1 MNITLIGL
9 DLAKNVIQIC
19 GVNQAGKAVF
29 NRKVARNKVLEL
41 LSQYPQVPIAMEACS
56 GSNYWGRV
64 LQQREHQVMLLP
76 PQHVKPFVK
85 GNKNDRN
92 DAFAICEAA
101 QRPNMTCVPPRT
113 LEQTDISLVHRLRER
128 RVGERTR
135 LINQLR
141 GLLNEYGIVL
151 PGGKESLKQA
161 MPLLLEDASNE
172 LTSRARAYC
181 RDIMEEWQQ
190 LDEAIQKID
199 KDIRQQCR
207 SNEACT
213 RLTEIRGVGTV
224 TATAMVAFVGNGSQ
238 YRNARHFSA
247 NLGLV
252 PKEHSSGG
260 KQKLGSITKRGN
272 GYLRTL
278 LVQGAWSIIRH
289 LNKATDRLSLW
300 VKQLVE
306 RRGKQRAAVATANKL
321 ARIIWAM
328 LFRQEHYRAA

>member
-1 MNITLIGL
+1 MNMTLIGL
-9 DLAKNVIQIC
+9 DLAKNVIQVC
-19 GVNQAGKAVF
+19 GVNQAGKAAF
-29 NRKVARNKVLEL
+29 NRKVARNKLLEL
-41 LSQYPQVPIAMEACS
+41 LSQYPQVPIAVEACS
-56 GSNYWGRV
+56 SSNYWGRA
-64 LQQREHQVMLLP
+64 LQQRGHQVMLLP

-101 QRPNMTCVPPRT
+101 RRPNMTFVQPRT
-113 LEQTDISLVHRLRER
+113 LEQSDISLVHRLRER

-141 GLLNEYGIVL
+141 GLLNEYGIAL
-151 PGGKESLKQA
+151 PGGKEALKQA
-161 MPLLLEDASNE
+161 MPLLLEGADNE
-172 LTSRARAYC
+172 LTSRARACC

-199 KDIRQQCR
+199 KDIHQHCH

-213 RLTEIRGVGTV
+213 RLTAIRGVGPV

-238 YRNARHFSA
+238 YRNARHCSA

-260 KQKLGSITKRGN
+260 KQKLGSITKGGN

-300 VKQLVE
+300 GKQLVE

>member
-1 MNITLIGL
+1 MNITLISL
-9 DLAKNVIQIC
+9 DLAKNVIQMC

-29 NRKVARNKVLEL
+29 NRKVARHKVLEL

-56 GSNYWGRV
+56 GSNYWGRA
-64 LQQREHQVMLLP
+64 LQQRGHQVMLLP

-101 QRPNMTCVPPRT
+101 RRPNMTFVQPRT

-161 MPLLLEDASNE
+161 MALLLEDASNE
-172 LTSRARAYC
+172 LTPRARACC
-181 RDIMEEWQQ
+181 RDILEEWQQ

-199 KDIRQQCR
+199 TDIRQQCR
-207 SNEACT
+207 DNEACT
-213 RLTEIRGVGTV
+213 RLTDIRGVGPV

-328 LFRQEHYRAA
+328 LFRQEHDRAA

>member
-9 DLAKNVIQIC
+9 DLAKNVIQVC
-19 GVNQAGKAVF
+19 GVNQADKAVF
-29 NRKVARNKVLEL
+29 NRKVARLKLLEL
-41 LSQYPQVPIAMEACS
+41 LSQHPQVPIAMEACS

-64 LQQREHQVMLLP
+64 LQQQGHPVMLLP

-101 QRPNMTCVPPRT
+101 RRPNMTFVQPRT
-113 LEQTDISLVHRLRER
+113 LEQTDISLAHRLRER
-128 RVGERTR
+128 RIGERTR
-135 LINQLR
+135 LICQLR

-151 PGGKESLKQA
+151 PGGKEKLKQA
-161 MPLLLEDASNE
+161 MPELLEDASNE
-172 LTSRARAYC
+172 LTPLARAYC
-181 RDIMEEWQQ
+181 RDIMDEWQQ
-190 LDEAIQKID
+190 LDEAIERVD
-199 KDIRQQCR
+199 KDIRRQCR
-207 SNEACT
+207 DNEACT
-213 RLTEIRGVGTV
+213 RLTEIRGVGAV

-272 GYLRTL
+272 RYLRKL

-289 LNKATDRLSLW
+289 LNKAEDRLSLW
-300 VKQLVE
+300 TKKLVE

-321 ARIIWAM
+321 ARIIWVM

>member
-29 NRKVARNKVLEL
+29 NRKVARHKVLEL
-41 LSQYPQVPIAMEACS
+41 LSQHPQVPIAMEACS

-64 LQQREHQVMLLP
+64 LQLRGHQVMLLP

-101 QRPNMTCVPPRT
+101 RRPNMTFVSPRT

-128 RVGERTR
+128 RIGERTR

-141 GLLNEYGIVL
+141 GLLNEYGIIL
-151 PGGKESLKQA
+151 PSGKASLRQA

-172 LTSRARAYC
+172 LTPRARVYC
-181 RDIMEEWQQ
+181 QDIMTEWQQ
-190 LDEAIQKID
+190 LDEAIQRLD
-199 KDIRQQCR
+199 NDIRQQCR
-207 SNEACT
+207 DNDACT
-213 RLTEIRGVGTV
+213 RLTDIRGVGEV
-224 TATAMVAFVGNGSQ
+224 TATAMVAFVGNGNQ

-272 GYLRTL
+272 GYLRKL
-278 LVQGAWSIIRH
+278 LIQGAWSIIRH
-289 LNKATDRLSLW
+289 LNKATDRLSRW

-306 RRGKQRAAVATANKL
+306 RRGKQRAAVAAANKL
-321 ARIIWAM
+321 ARIIWVM
-328 LFRQEHYRAA
+328 LFRQVHYQAA

>member
-29 NRKVARNKVLEL
+29 NRSVTRHKVLEL

-56 GSNYWGRV
+56 GSNYWGRA
-64 LQQREHQVMLLP
+64 LQQRGHPVMLLP

-101 QRPNMTCVPPRT
+101 RRPNMTFVPPRT

-128 RVGERTR
+128 RIGERTR

-151 PGGKESLKQA
+151 AGGKETLKQA

-172 LTSRARAYC
+172 LTPRARTYC
-181 RDIMEEWQQ
+181 CDILEEWQQ
-190 LDEAIQKID
+190 LDEAIRCLD
-199 KDIRQQCR
+199 KDIEQQCR
-207 SNEACT
+207 DNEACA
-213 RLTEIRGVGTV
+213 RLTDIRGVGAV

-272 GYLRTL
+272 GYLRKL
-278 LVQGAWSIIRH
+278 LIQGAWSIIRH

-300 VKQLVE
+300 VKQLAE

-321 ARIIWAM
+321 ARIIWVM
-328 LFRQEHYRAA
+328 LFRQERYRAA